1 MSDIELIRELRGL
14 EGDKA
19 LIKHAVSSKQ
29 EEMKNLLNNGMGD
42 DIKAVLSGEKT
53 IKIPKMEKK
62 KFKVKLF
69 FKKLFRKF

>member
-29 EEMKNLLNNGMGD
+29 EEMKSLLNNGMGD

-53 IKIPKMEKK
+53 FEIPKMEKK

>member
-1 MSDIELIRELRGL
+1 
-14 EGDKA
+14 
-19 LIKHAVSSKQ
+19 
-29 EEMKNLLNNGMGD
+29 MKNLLNNGMGD

-53 IKIPKMEKK
+53 VEIPKMEKK

>member
-19 LIKHAVSSKQ
+19 LIKYAVSSKQ
-29 EEMKNLLNNGMGD
+29 EEMKSLLNNGMGD

-53 IKIPKMEKK
+53 FEIPKMEKK